1 VKPLR
6 LDSAART
13 ELLHEVRYYDTV
25 RVGTGRKFR
34 EAVDVAF
41 GKIRRSPEAGK
52 PDELD
57 CRRVRVKGF
66 PFAVVYR
73 EHPQEIVVFA
83 VRNDARRPDYWL
95 ERAR

>member
-1 VKPLR
+1 MKRLR

-13 ELLHEVRYYDTV
+13 ELLHEVRYYETV
-25 RVGTGRKFR
+25 RAGTGRRFR

-41 GKIRRSPEAGK
+41 DKIRRSPQTGK
-52 PDELD
+52 PEELG

-66 PFAVVYR
+66 PFAIVFR
-73 EHPQEIVVFA
+73 LQAEEIVVFA

-95 ERAR
+95 QRAR